1 MNNVAIDIINFAS
14 SVNVNKL
21 ETLIGNANNSEN
33 SHFLN
38 VPPTNNDLTGIL
50 FTSPILGQG
59 FGDGGAMDGQDGM
72 VVDQLQPGGAGGIQV
87 DPSLDPELAEA
98 IRLSMADD

>member
-14 SVNVNKL
+14 QANVNKL
-21 ETLIGNANNSEN
+21 ETLIGNANSSEN

-59 FGDGGAMDGQDGM
+59 FGDVGGAMDGQDGM
-72 VVDQLQPGGAGGIQV
+72 VVDQL
-87 DPSLDPELAEA
+87 
-98 IRLSMADD
+98 